1 MAEITA
7 AMVKALRE
15 ETGQGMM
22 ECKKALGETS
32 GDIQAAKDLLRARGL
47 LKAEKKS
54 ARAASE
60 GLVEIVIS
68 PDGAA
73 GTMVEVNCE
82 TDFCARNDVF
92 RTMVTEV
99 AKEAAK
105 GAPGEVPASGPIT
118 TRVQQA
124 FDKIGEN
131 MRFVRGVKLAGQ
143 QVGGYKHHNGKVGV
157 LVAIQGKLEPTLLS
171 ELCMH
176 IAFHRPMGIKASDIP
191 AEVLEREK
199 AVAKAQAIEQGKP
212 EAIAEKMVVGKVRKF
227 CEENCLLEQK
237 FIKDDEKTVKQVI
250 GSADVL
256 GFARYEVGE
265 TSVETLG

>member
-1 MAEITA
+1 
-7 AMVKALRE
+7 
-15 ETGQGMM
+15 
-22 ECKKALGETS
+22 
-32 GDIQAAKDLLRARGL
+32 
-47 LKAEKKS
+47 
-54 ARAASE
+54 
-60 GLVEIVIS
+60 
-68 PDGAA
+68 
-73 GTMVEVNCE
+73 
-82 TDFCARNDVF
+82 
-92 RTMVTEV
+92 
-99 AKEAAK
+99 
-105 GAPGEVPASGPIT
+105 
-118 TRVQQA
+118 VQQA